1 MKYLF
6 KTLCMK
12 KKRLNLF
19 LLSLILILLNCALDQ
34 NPTKDEDS
42 SINYESEFN
51 STATVIDAAN
61 QHFYN
66 YMLTDP
72 TLDAQTKVVNWLL
85 SNDNIESAGLALDEY
100 TIWMN
105 FDNDINAV
113 IVTQIRGEAVP
124 DDYATQYELNKTS
137 SPNLI
142 PLETRSQ
149 PNNNLFN
156 QYASVGC
163 SAWIFCP
170 FQWETLT
177 DPLKVTETEDLLEY
191 YEVPG
196 MGVNMATV
204 FYNEQ
209 ASIAAL
215 GAALISYT
223 GPAVIFEVNTHGG
236 KSNRNGLEF
245 VYLLSGE
252 EMTLSKMAGRY
263 SELTSGLLTW
273 GSVGGKNFLAIT
285 PSFVEMYS
293 GKPDPAYA
301 GWLARYVH
309 INACFSYHSSMH
321 NAFINNGA
329 VTYSGFTDAVGWG
342 YGAQATKDFFEN
354 LVATMDI
361 DQAWDNVFPKTDP
374 DNSKCDF
381 ELTGNVMTTH
391 YFYRVF
397 LTFDGTS
404 METPS
409 YQWLPVY
416 NSNDGSGGVYW
427 SSATVD
433 STNKEVIT
441 GDIIIKINGTTT
453 RTYNAITEDDVEIH
467 FDDATTRW
475 TCSKVEANAGKPCT
489 GGIEITEFNNVH
501 GGRIAGSFSAVLVDS
516 HQTDGP
522 YTTKNISGSF
532 TVVRNAFF

>member
-285 PSFVEMYS
+285 PSFVELYS

-301 GWLARYVH
+301 SWLARYVH

-361 DQAWDNVFPKTDP
+361 DQAWGNVSPKTDP

-467 FDDATTRW
+467 FDDDTTRW
-475 TCSKVEANAGKPCT
+475 TCSKVEAYKLCT
-489 GGIEITEFNNVH
+489 GSIEITEFNNVH
-501 GGRIAGSFSAVLVDS
+501 GGRVEGSFSAVLVDS